1 MPVKKLRI
9 YTIKDVELLVAG
21 STIVE
26 AAIANKKFLQTKR
39 PAWGDPFFDNLK
51 SRIEVAT
58 QTYLG
63 VDNAKTLRQ
72 ATQTLTNIQQAALN
86 ALAECKV
93 QIEED
98 FKKVKPQRDEILNL
112 LGFKSYANKVRNG
125 DQEALISLLFQF
137 KKGMTTTL
145 KTEITQAGTSSEI
158 IEEIIGYAD
167 NLNNANISQE
177 VLKGFLKDLTTAGV
191 TEFNGIYEEVI
202 AICKI
207 AAKFFKDKPNKKE
220 QFNFSKVVRSLNV
233 QKAPKPGAK
242 PKGPDKNS

>member
-9 YTIKDVELLVAG
+9 YTIKDVDLLITG

-26 AAIANKKFLQTKR
+26 TAIANKKFLVTKR
-39 PAWGDPFFDNLK
+39 PAWADPYFDNLK
-51 SRIEVAT
+51 IRIGVAT

-63 VDNAKTLRQ
+63 VDNAKDLRQ
-72 ATQTLTNIQQAALN
+72 ATQTLTNMQQAALN

-112 LGFKSYANKVRNG
+112 LGFKSYLVKARQG

-137 KKGMTTTL
+137 KKGMTAAL
-145 KTEITQAGTSSEI
+145 KTKITQAGTSSEI

-167 NLNNANISQE
+167 NLNNTNISQE
-177 VLKGFLKDLTTAGV
+177 VLKGFRKDLTTAGI
-191 TEFNGIYEEVI
+191 TELNSIYEEVI

-207 AAKFFKDKPNKKE
+207 ATKFFKDKPNKKE
-220 QFNFSKVVRSLNV
+220 QFSFSKVARSLNAP
-233 QKAPKPGAK
+233 KAPKPK
-242 PKGPDKNS
+242 PKGTDTK

>member
-9 YTIKDVELLVAG
+9 YTIKDVDMLVTA
-21 STIVE
+21 STIIE
-26 AAIANKKFLQTKR
+26 SAIANKKFLQTKR
-39 PAWGDPFFDNLK
+39 PAWADPFFDNLK
-51 SRIEVAT
+51 IRIEVAT

-63 VDNAKTLRQ
+63 VDNAKDLRQ
-72 ATQTLTNIQQAALN
+72 AMQSLTTIQKAALT

-98 FKKVKPQRDEILNL
+98 FKKVKPRRNEILNG
-112 LGFKSYANKVRNG
+112 LGLKSYLEKARQG

-145 KTEITQAGTSSEI
+145 KTQITQAGTSSEI

-177 VLKGFLKDLTTAGV
+177 VLKGFRKDLTADGI

-202 AICKI
+202 AISKI
-207 AAKFFKDKPNKKE
+207 AAKFFKDKPNKKD
-220 QFNFSKVVRSLNV
+220 QFSFSKVARSLNA
-233 QKAPKPGAK
+233 QKAPNPK
-242 PKGPDKNS
+242 PKGTDTK